1 MTEPRSWSHRLL
13 DVLGGAALAVLLLR
27 ALGGGGV
34 IAAREPVD
42 ASQPEYLISTSAL
55 PHGGVLVAVFNTE
68 TEVLTTYEA
77 EGGTRATRGLTFVG
91 ARKVARDIF
100 VTGYNDKSEYSYQE
114 LVERIAEV
122 ERRSA
127 GSAESAAGAGE
138 PGGAD
143 KQGN

>member
-1 MTEPRSWSHRLL
+1 MTDTRSWSHRAL
-13 DVLGGAALAVLLLR
+13 DVLGGAALAVLLMR
-27 ALGGGGV
+27 AFVGGEV
-34 IAAREPVD
+34 ISAREPIP

-77 EGGTRATRGLTFVG
+77 EGGTKATRGLTFVG

-122 ERRSA
+122 ERRTA
-127 GSAESAAGAGE
+127 GSAESSAGAGE

>member
-1 MTEPRSWSHRLL
+1 MTDARSWSHRAL
-13 DVLGGAALAVLLLR
+13 DMLGGAAIAVLLTR
-27 ALGGGGV
+27 VFVGGGT
-34 IAAREPVD
+34 IDAREP
-42 ASQPEYLISTSAL
+42 ATALQPEYLISTSAL

-77 EGGTRATRGLTFVG
+77 EGGTKATRGLTFVG

-122 ERRSA
+122 ERRTA
-127 GSAESAAGAGE
+127 GSAESSAGAGE